1 MILLK
6 DIIDDHNPLLR
17 EISEPVSLPLSKE
30 DHQLLMDM
38 YEYLQNSQDE
48 EKSEALDLRPGVG
61 LAAIHIGVK
70 KRMCAILIYDY
81 NEDGEI
87 IDAIA
92 YALVNPRIVSHSE
105 RIAYLKDGEGCLSV
119 NKDHKGYVPRYAK
132 VTIKAYD
139 ALTQKDVTIVAR
151 GYEAIVYQH
160 ELDHFDGHLFYDH
173 INSQNPYK
181 PIENALEI
189 E

>member
-17 EISEPVSLPLSKE
+17 EISQPVELPLSNE
-30 DHQLLMDM
+30 DRQLLMDM
-38 YEYLQNSQDE
+38 YEYLQNSQDD

-61 LAAIHIGVK
+61 LAAIQVGVK

-81 NEDGEI
+81 DEDGEI
-87 IDAIA
+87 IDKTA
-92 YALVNPRIVSHSE
+92 YALVNPKIISHSE
-105 RIAYLKDGEGCLSV
+105 RMAYLLDGEGCLSV
-119 NKDHKGYVPRYAK
+119 NEEHEGYVPRYAK

-139 ALTQKDVTIVAR
+139 ALTNQEIKIVAR

-160 ELDHFDGHLFYDH
+160 ELDHFDGHVFYDH
-173 INSQNPYK
+173 INQENPFAK
-181 PIENALEI
+181 IENALEI
-189 E
+189 